1 VNTPAEAAPRDRARA
16 AAVRHATRHGALP
29 TVSELEALAAV
40 SRGTAAAAL
49 KTLREQPTRLHAVP
63 DTPDPETQP

>member
-1 VNTPAEAAPRDRARA
+1 
-16 AAVRHATRHGALP
+16 
-29 TVSELEALAAV
+29 VSELEALAAV

-49 KTLREQPTRLHAVP
+49 KALRRQPTALHVVP